1 MSGVIKNKDTE
12 NRSKYGLISM
22 IAIVIG
28 TVIGSG
34 IYVKNNSLF
43 DVTHSA
49 IYVTIGWIIGGLI
62 VISMFIAFIEIM
74 SITTKK
80 NEQGTFANWGRNLW
94 GEKTSKYI
102 GIYFIFFY
110 FPFVIAVETIF
121 SSNYLN
127 NLTFGDGSTNVVGS
141 FFFITAFAF
150 IFLIF
155 TYVINIFFLKTSR
168 VMQITG
174 TVIKT
179 IPLFAVIFLMIIIA
193 AGVIVGDS
201 SNATN
206 EIFNSGSEINSNPN
220 GAASIFLIIPAIL
233 FTLDGFLF
241 AASTSKEAK
250 TPQTFKNAA
259 IIAIIFILII
269 YMLFSLSSLYLGD
282 LNEDGSFNFGIEG
295 VINNIFSDNV
305 ASILVTVTDVILI
318 ISIMVATFGYVVS
331 ATYSL
336 SDASNFDDIKDE
348 KGLYLRRSID
358 GVPYNAGMKLLMISF
373 LFVLI
378 MRFFDGTALFF
389 IDDKV
394 EATGYIGMSDF
405 ASNLF
410 TITNF
415 FIYSIL
421 ILGALRNRWTKKVEV
436 DKVKGFSVFAI
447 ISIVLVW
454 LVVITSIYTIFDSF
468 FDPNVMLYET
478 LYKIL
483 IIVLFFV
490 VIIFLSEKLIKKSET
505 LTEKQKAYKQH
516 FKNAYDQHLE
526 VNHYLR
532 ENNIKIKV
540 ERTYY
545 GERINKKIHQW
556 KGWFKK
562 KK

>member
-1 MSGVIKNKDTE
+1 MVNVIKNEDTE
-12 NRSKYGLISM
+12 NRSRYGLISM

-34 IYVKNNSLF
+34 IYVKNSSLYE
-43 DVTHSA
+43 TTNSA

-80 NEQGTFANWGRNLW
+80 NEQGTFANWGRHLW

-110 FPFVIAVETIF
+110 FPFVISVETIF

-127 NLTFGDGSTNVVGS
+127 NLTFGDASTNVVGS
-141 FFFITAFAF
+141 FFFITFFAF

-155 TYVINIFFLKTSR
+155 TYFLNIFFLKTSR
-168 VMQITG
+168 VMQVTG

-179 IPLFAVIFLMIIIA
+179 IPLFAVIFLMIIIV

-201 SNATN
+201 STATN
-206 EIFNSGSEINSNPN
+206 EIFNPDDPINSNHK
-220 GAASIFLIIPAIL
+220 GVASIFLIIPAIL

-241 AASTSKEAK
+241 SASISKEAK
-250 TPQTFKNAA
+250 KPQTFKNAA
-259 IIAIIFILII
+259 IIAIIFIIII
-269 YMLFSLSSLYLGD
+269 YTLFSLSSLYLGGYD
-282 LNEDGSFNFGIEG
+282 STDSSGFAIEG

-305 ASILVTVTDVILI
+305 ASVLVTVTDVILI
-318 ISIMVATFGYVVS
+318 ISILVATFGYVVS

-348 KGLYLRRSID
+348 KGLYLRRSVD
-358 GVPYNAGMKLLMISF
+358 GVPYNAGMKLLTISF
-373 LFVLI
+373 LFVFI
-378 MRFFDGTALFF
+378 MRFFDGTALIF

-421 ILGALRNRWTKKVEV
+421 ILGAFRNRWTKKIET
-436 DKVKGFSVFAI
+436 DKVRGFFVFSI
-447 ISIVLVW
+447 ISMVLVW
-454 LVVITSIYTIFDSF
+454 LVVITSIYQIFDSF
-468 FDPNVMLYET
+468 FDPNVEI
-478 LYKIL
+478 YKTVYHIL
-483 IIVLFFV
+483 IIVLFV
-490 VIIFLSEKLIKKSET
+490 LLIIIISEKIIKKSET
-505 LTEKQKAYKQH
+505 LTKKQIKYKQN

-526 VNHYLR
+526 LNHYLR
-532 ENNIKIKV
+532 KNNIKIKV
-540 ERTYY
+540 DKKYY
-545 GERINKKIHQW
+545 GEKINSSINKW
-556 KGWFKK
+556 KNWFKK